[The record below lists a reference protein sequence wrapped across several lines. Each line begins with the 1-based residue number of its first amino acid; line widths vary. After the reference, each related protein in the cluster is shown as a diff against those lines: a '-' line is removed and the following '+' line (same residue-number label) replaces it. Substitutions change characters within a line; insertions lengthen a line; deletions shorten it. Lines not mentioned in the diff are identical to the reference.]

1 MSSSLDP
8 TTFPRPAVTVDLVV
22 FTVRDGALE
31 LLLVRRRE
39 PPHAGEWALPGG
51 FVRAGDGRSGDGE
64 SVEDA
69 AFRELAEETG
79 LGRRDVFL
87 EQLYTFGDPGR
98 DPRARVISVAWY
110 ALVRPDLAPTAGGD
124 ASDAA
129 WRPCADRPT
138 LAFDHDAIVSRAVD
152 RLRGK
157 LDYAPVAF
165 DLVGETFTVAE
176 LRAVHDA
183 VKGERQDPA
192 NFRRRFRR
200 MVEDGLV
207 TRAPGKRLTAR
218 RPAALYRFTH
228 R

>member
-1 MSSSLDP
+1 MSSPPEATRFS
-8 TTFPRPAVTVDLVV
+8 RPAVTVDLVV
-22 FTVRDGALE
+22 FTVRAGALE

-51 FVRAGDGRSGDGE
+51 FVRVGDGGSGQGE
-64 SVEDA
+64 SIEDA

-98 DPRARVISVAWY
+98 DPRARVISIAWY
-110 ALVRPDLAPTAGGD
+110 ALVRSDLAPSAGGD
-124 ASDAA
+124 ATDAA
-129 WRPCADRPT
+129 WHPCAERPT
-138 LAFDHDAIVSRAVD
+138 LAFDHDAIVRRAVE

-157 LDYAPVAF
+157 LDYAPLAF